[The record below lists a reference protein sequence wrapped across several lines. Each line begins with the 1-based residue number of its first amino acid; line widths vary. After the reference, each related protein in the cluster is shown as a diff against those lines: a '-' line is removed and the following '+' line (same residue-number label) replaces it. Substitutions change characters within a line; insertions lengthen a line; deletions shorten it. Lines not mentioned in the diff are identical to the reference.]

1 MELAVIGSAKTL
13 SVSDAVFGRE
23 FSEDL
28 VHQVVVAFRNAGRA
42 GTKAQLT
49 RSEVSGTTKKFKKQK
64 GGGARHGD
72 YRAPIFV
79 GGGVSFAAKP
89 RSFAQKV
96 NRKMYRAA
104 VCAIISELNRQGRL
118 KIVDAFDVTE
128 PKTKALVAKLAEMGV
143 SRPLIVSE
151 EPSEAL
157 YLAARNVPY
166 VQVLDAQTIDP
177 VTNAQL
183 TFTDSYT
190 TTNYYSGLPLPSTN
204 YMNRVFDNAD
214 FDMPFSLRPQFFLS
228 LDGTTNLGYPPIP
241 LDLSPGEHKVLDF
254 SGTAGTAAWPLCSPG
269 RRLPTSH
276 PIAATARTPLMT
288 AARTAGTAFVPGC
301 RRAGKIGA

>member
-1 MELAVIGSAKTL
+1 MELAVIGSGKTL

-28 VHQVVVAFRNAGRA
+28 VHQVVVAYRNAGRA

-118 KIVDAFDVTE
+118 KVVDAFDVSE

-166 VQVLDAQTIDP
+166 VQVLDSQTIDP
-177 VTNAQL
+177 V
-183 TFTDSYT
+183 
-190 TTNYYSGLPLPSTN
+190 
-204 YMNRVFDNAD
+204 
-214 FDMPFSLRPQFFLS
+214 SLV
-228 LDGTTNLGYPPIP
+228 GAETVI
-241 LDLSPGEHKVLDF
+241 
-254 SGTAGTAAWPLCSPG
+254 
-269 RRLPTSH
+269 
-276 PIAATARTPLMT
+276 MT
-288 AARTAGTAFVPGC
+288 ADSVK
-301 RRAGKIGA
+301 KIEEWLA